1 MTRGKALY
9 FSGKFGMVATRGS
22 KGDLMRRSL
31 LLALVALACWAKLAP
46 VSAAFT
52 RCLFFAGTADA
63 LVKSNAVD
71 ESLKSLREA
80 IDKWKADN
88 GVTGPVSET
97 AEKPQPHPYWRS
109 SVSPSLF
116 LAPDVVSDTAYTL
129 CWQGGVSPVVCTSGA
144 KLCW

>member
-1 MTRGKALY
+1 MPLLFAPTKSEKFNMTRGKALY

-31 LLALVALACWAKLAP
+31 LLALVALACWAKPAP

-88 GVTGPVSET
+88 GVTCPVSET
-97 AEKPQPHPYWRS
+97 AEKPQPHPRWRARSRRACS
-109 SVSPSLF
+109 SP
-116 LAPDVVSDTAYTL
+116 PT
-129 CWQGGVSPVVCTSGA
+129 W
-144 KLCW
+144 